1 MFMIF
6 FVVTGVTQEQID
18 TTRLSSEHHM
28 LTDLQN
34 HTNNGGDLEFRGR
47 VGETPVR
54 VHAHS

>member
-1 MFMIF
+1 MIF